1 MKSKRLEIGQVASFL
16 HDGMTIMY
24 GGFMGNGT
32 SPRLMQAIL
41 DSGVK
46 DLTMIGDDS
55 AFGEALAKEA
65 PGPEGVGLLIRNK
78 RVKKLITGHIG
89 LNKEAQRQ
97 MIEGEM
103 EIELSP
109 IGTLAE
115 RIRAGGSGLGGVITP
130 TGFGTSVGEVKMD
143 VTINGQ
149 KFNQKQAININGRDF
164 LLEMPLVAD
173 LAVLE
178 AVKADTFGNL
188 VYFRSMRNH
197 NPLMALAGKVVI
209 VEAHEVVEVGS
220 IDPDH
225 VMTPGILV
233 DHIIYPN

>member
-1 MKSKRLEIGQVASFL
+1 MKSKRLEIEQVASFL
-16 HDGMTIMY
+16 RDGMTIMY

-32 SPRLMQAIL
+32 PPRIMQAIL

-55 AFGEALAKEA
+55 AFLDATK
-65 PGPEGVGLLIRNK
+65 GPEGVGLLIRNK

-97 MIEGEM
+97 MIAGEM

-115 RIRAGGSGLGGVITP
+115 RIRAGGSGLGAVVTP
-130 TGFGTSVGEVKMD
+130 TGVGTTVGDVEMD

-149 KFNQKQAININGRDF
+149 KFNKKQTININGKDF

-188 VYFRSMRNH
+188 VYYRTMRNH
-197 NPLMALAGKVVI
+197 NPLMALAGKTVI

-225 VMTPGILV
+225 IMTPGILV
-233 DHIIYPN
+233 NHIVYPA

>member
-1 MKSKRLEIGQVASFL
+1 MKSKRLEIEQVASFL
-16 HDGMTIMY
+16 RDGMTIMY

-32 SPRLMQAIL
+32 PPRLMQAIL

-46 DLTMIGDDS
+46 DLTMIGDDT
-55 AFGEALAKEA
+55 AFLDATK
-65 PGPEGVGLLIRNK
+65 GPEGVGLLIRNK

-115 RIRAGGSGLGGVITP
+115 RIRAGGSGLGAVVTP

-143 VTINGQ
+143 ITINGK
-149 KFNQKQAININGRDF
+149 KFDQKQAININGRDF
-164 LLEMPLVAD
+164 LLEMPLTAD

-178 AVKADTFGNL
+178 AVKADHFGNL
-188 VYFRSMRNH
+188 VYYRSMRNH
-197 NPLMALAGKVVI
+197 NPLMALAGKTVI

-233 DHIIYPN
+233 DHILYPS

>member
-16 HDGMTIMY
+16 RDGMTIMY

-32 SPRLMQAIL
+32 PPRLMQAIL

-46 DLTMIGDDS
+46 DLTMIGDYT
-55 AFGEALAKEA
+55 AFFDATK
-65 PGPEGVGLLIRNK
+65 GPEGVGLLIRNK

-97 MIEGEM
+97 MLAGEM

-115 RIRAGGSGLGGVITP
+115 RIRAGGAGLGGVLTP
-130 TGFGTSVGEVKMD
+130 TGVGTSVAEVAQN
-143 VTINGQ
+143 VSVNGQ
-149 KFNQKQAININGRDF
+149 KFDKKQTININGRDF
-164 LLEMPLVAD
+164 LLELPLIAD

-178 AVKADTFGNL
+178 AVTADKFGNL
-188 VYFRSMRNH
+188 VYYGSMRNH
-197 NPLMALAGKVVI
+197 NPLMALAAKTVI
-209 VEAHEVVEVGS
+209 VEAHQIVEVGY

-225 VMTPGILV
+225 VMTPGILI
-233 DHIIYPN
+233 DHIIYPQ